1 MSGEA
6 FSQPQAHPRDALHR
20 PLEDLRISVTDRCNF
35 RCSFCMP
42 KERPYQF
49 LPKTQILTFE
59 EIVRI
64 AGLFIELGARK
75 IRLTGGEPLLRSEID
90 KLIRALAELD
100 GLEDLALTTNA
111 YLLPQMAAGLRQAG
125 LQRVTVSLHSLDP
138 AIFARVNGLG
148 LELEQVLA
156 GIAAAARAGIAPVKL
171 NMVVIKD
178 VNDHELVDLARF
190 ARDHGHIVRFIEY
203 MDVGT
208 VNGWDPEQVVSAR
221 EIVERID
228 AVFPLQ
234 PLGRARPGEVAE
246 RYRYRDGGG
255 EIGVITSVT
264 QPFCGDC
271 SRVRLSADG
280 KVYTC
285 LFSAVGHDLK
295 TPLRQGASDETLR
308 ERIRALW
315 QERRDRYSEERSAA
329 LASGRFVP
337 VDKVEMFRIGG

>member
-1 MSGEA
+1 M
-6 FSQPQAHPRDALHR
+6 
-20 PLEDLRISVTDRCNF
+20 EDLRISVTDRCNF
-35 RCSFCMP
+35 RCGFCMP
-42 KERPYQF
+42 KDRQYHF
-49 LPKTQILTFE
+49 LPKPQILTFE
-59 EIVRI
+59 EITRI
-64 AGLFIELGARK
+64 AGLFVELGVRK

-90 KLIRALAELD
+90 KLIAALAGLA

-111 YLLPQMAAGLRQAG
+111 YLLPRMAADLYRAG

-138 AIFARVNGLG
+138 SVFGRVNGLG

-156 GIAAAARAGIAPVKL
+156 GIAAAARAGLEPVKL
-171 NMVVIKD
+171 NVVVIKD

-190 ARDHGHIVRFIEY
+190 ARDHGYVPRFIEY

-208 VNGWDPEQVVSAR
+208 VNGWDPQQVVSAR
-221 EIVERID
+221 QIVERID
-228 AVFPLQ
+228 QVFPLE
-234 PLGRARPGEVAE
+234 PLAKARPGEVAE

-280 KVYTC
+280 KIYTC

-308 ERIRALW
+308 EHIRSLW

-337 VDKVEMFRIGG
+337 ADKVEMFRIGG